1 MDSAQKKEE
10 EILYPTKVKRVNGR
24 SIYLKVNSAE
34 SRNGNDK
41 NKKLVMG
48 FKKKKKKD
56 YRKSLNLD
64 EIWIYLFALLG
75 ELGPEFRAATVFVT
89 KSCSFQPCFL

>member
-48 FKKKKKKD
+48 FKKKKKKIIE
-56 YRKSLNLD
+56 NL
-64 EIWIYLFALLG
+64 
-75 ELGPEFRAATVFVT
+75 
-89 KSCSFQPCFL
+89 